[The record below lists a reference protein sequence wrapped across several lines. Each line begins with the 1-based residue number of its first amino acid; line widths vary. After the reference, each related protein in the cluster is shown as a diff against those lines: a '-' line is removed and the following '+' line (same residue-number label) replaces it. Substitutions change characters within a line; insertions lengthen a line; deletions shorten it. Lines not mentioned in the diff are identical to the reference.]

1 MKPSSIAIL
10 FLSATA
16 YIAFAL
22 DPHLVT
28 SSFGED
34 RQAPTQE
41 QLNFFESKIRP
52 VLVTHC
58 YECHS
63 ADSKIV
69 QGRLRLDSR
78 EGVLK
83 GGDTGAVLQ
92 PGKPEKSLLIKA
104 LRHDGIEMPPKGK
117 LSASVIKD
125 FETWIAMGAPDPRVA
140 KESKVARTIDI
151 EEGRKHWSFR
161 PVANPAVPGVKDE
174 SWPIDPLDR
183 FVLARLEAS
192 GLRPVPDADRYAWL
206 RRG

>member
-83 GGDTGAVLQ
+83 GGDTVLSFN
-92 PGKPEKSLLIKA
+92 PESLRRA
-104 LRHDGIEMPPKGK
+104 C
-117 LSASVIKD
+117 S
-125 FETWIAMGAPDPRVA
+125 
-140 KESKVARTIDI
+140 SKRCGMT
-151 EEGRKHWSFR
+151 
-161 PVANPAVPGVKDE
+161 
-174 SWPIDPLDR
+174 
-183 FVLARLEAS
+183 
-192 GLRPVPDADRYAWL
+192 GLRC
-206 RRG
+206 RRKENCRRR